1 MSITAS
7 INQRKAAKRIQQA
20 LRRNPYDTEA
30 LLQLACILGTLEN
43 PDLPQKRQVL
53 HRILKLEPAHK
64 QASQML
70 FEMDR
75 AAIGGNP
82 SRLSAAIIL
91 TDLASNELPEQPLI
105 LRYSIVHQILVY
117 LFLVCA
123 GITGLSVVRDV
134 RVLVVV
140 GALLMIPLWFVSA
153 VIEISNAGLH
163 VSRLFG
169 MTHTEIR
176 WNEIRECKR
185 IALGRGIKIV
195 THRAKSIK
203 VSAQIQGYPF
213 ILDILQQMRPDLF
226 DSIERALI
234 EGIPQNDAALTSVAA
249 RTFE

>member
-7 INQRKAAKRIQQA
+7 RNQRKAAKRIQQA

-30 LLQLACILGTLEN
+30 LLQLAYILGTLDK

-53 HRILKLEPAHK
+53 HRILNLEPAHK

-75 AAIGGNP
+75 AAIGGDP

-91 TDLASNELPEQPLI
+91 TDLSSNDLPEQPLI

-117 LFLVCA
+117 LFLACA
-123 GITGLSVVRDV
+123 GLGGLSIVRDV
-134 RVLVVV
+134 RVLVVI
-140 GALLMIPLWFVSA
+140 GAFLMIPLGFVSA

-163 VSRLFG
+163 ASRLFG
-169 MTHTEIR
+169 MMHTEIR
-176 WNEIRECKR
+176 WNEIRECKQT
-185 IALGRGIKIV
+185 ALGQGLKIV
-195 THRAKSIK
+195 TDRGKSIK

-226 DSIERALI
+226 HIARGSEPANQAQSD
-234 EGIPQNDAALTSVAA
+234 PQFTSLAAK
-249 RTFE
+249 TFE